1 MLRPEQFRALM
12 ANVSQPFYFGGAAPN
27 GVGISAADHYE
38 WAVKNV
44 PWFECDDEDI
54 TRTGFFRWYGYHNH
68 IEYKEPPLST
78 TVTEFYPHVGW
89 SGTYNTI
96 PWSAGQHIH
105 EGRWLRDAGVVDSY
119 LRFWMLAEG
128 RGQAEKF
135 TFWVAESALA
145 QYRVTGDRSRLEALF
160 EPLAANFWSFRAA
173 YFVPEHGCLYTK
185 QFAPDTDGA
194 NPRPLPTL
202 LLANLDGGFA
212 VDAQARRTASAAPAA
227 ARTPTP

>member
-1 MLRPEQFRALM
+1 MAQQLRAALLLLAGSGSGSGSGVGPIPAPSFFVLRPEQFRALM

-145 QYRVTGDRSRLEALF
+145 QYRVTGDRDRLELALVRIALGVADLGVGAHA
-160 EPLAANFWSFRAA
+160 LARGREG
-173 YFVPEHGCLYTK
+173 VHLV
-185 QFAPDTDGA
+185 GA
-194 NPRPLPTL
+194 RVR
-202 LLANLDGGFA
+202 F
-212 VDAQARRTASAAPAA
+212 
-227 ARTPTP
+227 